1 MYLVFTLFAGCM
13 YIVLL
18 AKEIAITT
26 INITS
31 DFMLACRLFRIECE
45 TSPIQR
51 RSYTISP
58 SVSYVHIICRF
69 QFILTEWR
77 AHKAH
82 QLVDTNTNY

>member
-1 MYLVFTLFAGCM
+1 M

-18 AKEIAITT
+18 AKEIAITS

-31 DFMLACRLFRIECE
+31 DFMLVCRLFRIECK

-58 SVSYVHIICRF
+58 SVYICIICRF

-82 QLVDTNTNY
+82 QPVDTQITITY